1 MNKALVICSNYLPVR
16 NGGTIRC
23 EKLVKYLPDFL
34 WQPVVLTKRIKNTKK
49 FECLDGAVIYRTR
62 GFDLVVFLFVL
73 KNKIFKFF
81 GRTKNENQS
90 RENFVQ
96 PKLRVAK
103 RRKSEYFM
111 LPDSDIFWALF
122 ASLNS
127 LKIIKNENPAV
138 ILSSGPNHSVHIVG
152 YFIKKFFNKKW
163 IVEFRDPWTMNPFR
177 IEKPFKLLEIL
188 DSFLE
193 KIVIKNADF
202 INVTSIE
209 YKNQFIDRYRWLNE
223 EKIFYIPNGY
233 DPEDFQ
239 EISTPDNGA
248 FTIVHSGN
256 FYQQRSSANFIASII
271 YLFENKFIEPNKIL
285 VKFVGVLDE
294 EGRHLIES
302 CAFKD
307 RFVLTG
313 TVSHERSIFEMRA
326 SDLLLLVPGPGVG
339 TMPGKFYEYLAAEKP
354 IFCLAQEGPTKSMIE
369 QHKIGVVCDSDE
381 IAKIGTMLI
390 RLMRRIETRDYVY
403 PCVDYLKN
411 RFNRRV
417 IAEQMV
423 SLFDL

>member
-1 MNKALVICSNYLPVR
+1 MKKALVICSNYLPVR

-34 WQPVVLTKRIKNTKK
+34 WQSVVLTKRIKNTKK
-49 FECLDGAVIYRTR
+49 VECLDGAVIYRTR
-62 GFDLVVFLFVL
+62 SLDLVMFLFLL

-81 GRTKNENQS
+81 RRTKNENQS
-90 RENFVQ
+90 LENFVQ
-96 PKLRVAK
+96 PKLRLAK

-122 ASLNS
+122 AA
-127 LKIIKNENPAV
+127 LKSIKIVKNENPDV

-177 IEKPFKLLEIL
+177 IEKPFKFLEIL
-188 DSFLE
+188 DSLLE
-193 KIVIKNADF
+193 KIVIKNADI

-209 YKNQFIDRYRWLNE
+209 YKNQFIERYRWLNV
-223 EKIFYIPNGY
+223 EKICYIPNGY
-233 DPEDFQ
+233 DPADFQ
-239 EISTPDNGA
+239 KISTQGNDA

-256 FYQQRSSANFIASII
+256 FYQQRSSGNFIAAII
-271 YLFENKFIEPNKIL
+271 YLFENNLIEPNKIL
-285 VKFVGVLDE
+285 VKLVGVLDD
-294 EGRHLIES
+294 EGSHLIES

-313 TVSHERSIFEMRA
+313 TVSHERSIFEMQA
-326 SDLLLLVPGPGVG
+326 SDLLLLIPGPGVG

-354 IFCLAQEGPTKSMIE
+354 IFCLAQEGPTKSMID
-369 QHKIGVVCDSDE
+369 QHKIGVVCESDE
-381 IAKIGTMLI
+381 IPKIAAMLI
-390 RLMRRIETRDYVY
+390 GLIRRVETRDYVY
-403 PCVDYLKN
+403 PRVDYLKN